1 MTRGSTLASRWKFG
15 LLYIFLAFLAI
26 LTLFPFVNVLA
37 TSMSGSRAISSGE
50 VFLWPKDVTFTS
62 FQNLI
67 QDGQLLIA
75 MKNTLLITV
84 VGTAFNL
91 VATIMAAYPLSRRRL
106 KGRNLILMVI
116 TFTMLFGGGL
126 IPNYILIKSLG
137 IMNSYWALWLPGLL
151 STYNFFVMKTFF
163 ENLPTELEESASI
176 DGANDLLI
184 IWRIIL
190 PLSLPIIAALTLFYA
205 VGWWNSYMSVL
216 MYITSSGK
224 QSLMVKLLQMID
236 TTSQSLLNASATNG
250 GEGATMQT
258 LLSPEGIRAAAI
270 IISVAPILFVYPFL
284 QKYFVK
290 GVLIGSLKG

>member
-1 MTRGSTLASRWKFG
+1 MTRGSALTSRWIYG
-15 LLYIFLAFLAI
+15 LVYIFLAFLAI

-67 QDGQLLIA
+67 EDGQLLVA
-75 MKNTLLITV
+75 MKNTVLITV
-84 VGTAFNL
+84 VGTALNL
-91 VATIMAAYPLSRRRL
+91 IATIMAAYPLSRRRL
-106 KGRNLILMVI
+106 KGRNFILMVI

-163 ENLPTELEESASI
+163 ENLPTELEESAAI

-236 TTSQSLLNASATNG
+236 TTSQSLLNANATNG

-258 LLSPEGIRAAAI
+258 LLSPEGVRAAAI
-270 IISVAPILFVYPFL
+270 IISVTPILCVYPFL

>member
-1 MTRGSTLASRWKFG
+1 MTGGSALSTRLLYG
-15 LLYIFLAFLAI
+15 LLYAFLAFLAV

-67 QDGQLLIA
+67 EDGQLLVA
-75 MKNTLLITV
+75 MKNTVIITV
-84 VGTAFNL
+84 VGTALNI
-91 VATIMAAYPLSRRRL
+91 ASTIMAAYPLSRRRL
-106 KGRNLILMVI
+106 KGRSFMLMLI

-163 ENLPTELEESASI
+163 ENLPAELEESASI
-176 DGANDLLI
+176 DGANDLYI
-184 IWRIIL
+184 IWKIIL

-205 VGWWNSYMSVL
+205 VGWWNSYMNVL

-236 TTSQSLLNASATNG
+236 TTSQSLLNAGATNG
-250 GEGATMQT
+250 GEGAAMQT
-258 LLSPEGIRAAAI
+258 LLSPEGVRAAAI
-270 IISVAPILFVYPFL
+270 IISVTPILCVYPFL